1 MNESELASAMEL
13 PPGMTNLGN
22 TCYMN
27 ATVQCLR
34 VVPELR
40 AAVRDFR
47 EDFTLS
53 AGASASNIV
62 NALKTV
68 FSQMDGATTVNPVVL
83 LHCLH
88 LSFPQFAQTGENGVY
103 RQQDANECWGELLRM
118 LQQKLP
124 ALKAPVSAA
133 GGEAKQYSSVI
144 DQYFGGSFDVEMK
157 CKDAPE
163 EATTQTKENF
173 LQLSCFISQEVK
185 YMHSGLRSVSYME
198 TAIYLQ
204 KLNCLRLRH
213 AAETARATDQDV
225 DDARSRCRLH
235 EVVAD
240 QPAARLS
247 DGEFCAL
254 PVQGQGCNQREDPE
268 GHQVPD

>member
-1 MNESELASAMEL
+1 MLGTKDELAVAPVEIPKFIEDMNESELASALEL
-13 PPGMTNLGN
+13 PPGMNNLGN

-40 AAVRDFR
+40 AAVRDFK
-47 EDFTLS
+47 EDFALS
-53 AGASASNIV
+53 ATSSAASIV

-68 FSQMDGATTVNPVVL
+68 FAQMDGGATVNPVVL

-88 LSFPQFAQTGENGVY
+88 LAFPQFAQTGENGVY

-124 ALKAPVSAA
+124 AIKAPVR
-133 GGEAKQYSSVI
+133 SVEGAVVAQTTGTSYASII

-157 CKDAPE
+157 CADAPE
-163 EATTQTKENF
+163 EPTTQTKENF

-185 YMHSGLRSVSYME
+185 YMHSGLRSVSG
-198 TAIYLQ
+198 
-204 KLNCLRLRH
+204 
-213 AAETARATDQDV
+213 
-225 DDARSRCRLH
+225 
-235 EVVAD
+235 VVW
-240 QPAARLS
+240 
-247 DGEFCAL
+247 FC
-254 PVQGQGCNQREDPE
+254 GGK
-268 GHQVPD
+268 